1 MGAATVG
8 AAARDASGSRT
19 TPPAIAPPSSG
30 RIRLK
35 ACSAAS
41 LRRPSSRIGGRWCGG
56 RAAMAASRAARAQ
69 RAPGRQPP
77 PRWTE
82 QAACCSAEA
91 SA

>member
-1 MGAATVG
+1 M
-8 AAARDASGSRT
+8 
-19 TPPAIAPPSSG
+19 
-30 RIRLK
+30 K
-35 ACSAAS
+35 AWSAAS

-56 RAAMAASRAARAQ
+56 SAAIAASRAARAQ

-82 QAACCSAEA
+82 QAASCSAEA